1 MALLLLGFLG
11 LGAAQSPWEPRRLNA
26 PCAASGQLCS
36 SRCCDRFESC
46 FEEAGSVSLCRGFC
60 VPEEGRSCRTPYAH
74 PLGQARKTE
83 QWPDL
88 AAVCDAGTALVQPQ
102 AFQEKYNG
110 SCAEFCR
117 AAGQVIHQPLMFAV
131 SGGPGYGE
139 MRSCMGDKEGKHSA
153 RFIELCKDHQWEKV
167 KQILSEQPALVNCEV
182 DGRWS
187 ALHYA
192 ARAGNPQMVEFLL
205 SKSADA
211 TSFAGD
217 GKSPLEVAKGHD
229 VRSMLMKS
237 CFLSPATAIFE
248 HYDSS
253 GTGVIDSME
262 LGWVIKA
269 VKPNLTDMEI
279 QQIFACVDTN
289 KNGEIDFVEFVM
301 WLFAGQGKSMAQEI
315 LATAYQLSSSG
326 VGKQALRLKHV
337 LALRAGLDPHVYLY
351 PDFAPMPK
359 MAHHPP
365 RDEKPQTCVE
375 YVQQMLPQLP
385 GIPMI
390 EETLAEV
397 QRLADLRVETSQ
409 GQRIQHPEMVCAIVI
424 WTFDTVLV
432 DADTPYTKEQT
443 FQYQVNK
450 FIDKRDSEFFYVGR
464 GFFYYLMT
472 ALEKLPPA
480 GGVVYQGI
488 PGKDVATARE
498 ALVEGTTVT
507 WRCFTTALQLWGS
520 MVTYDRG
527 LVLQITLLPESR
539 GKGSLFESKGRDISK
554 LSAFSGSSE
563 VLLLPNIRMR
573 VGWGAQD
580 AGAATSPWVC
590 ASGLALP
597 SSRFSVQ
604 SFYPEVQRKGLTV
617 IELTELEED
626 TATTLNAEDFDCL
639 AQKPE
644 RLPGSEMQE
653 SSEEPG
659 ARALRGWETSEQPVE
674 VGKSSTST
682 SEGTSAVS
690 VKKPSVSTLEAYVNL
705 VTVII
710 GAGILA
716 LPQLPARGGWVLC
729 PLLLILCG
737 FAVHESA
744 LQLWKGFM
752 ADHAIPVSTYEDLG
766 EAAFGVPGRAITTV
780 VVNAFLLGICSA
792 YCALIGMQLQTV
804 SNNAIHSR
812 AWLLIMYP
820 VFVCLA
826 LLPNLSVLSKLV
838 PVGMVAALATAVCII
853 AKAMIDVEHWSD
865 WSEEAELHAAWPAQ
879 WPALGA
885 VLATCLGAFT
895 LAPVSPPLIQDMA
908 KPERFPR
915 ALSCALLTCAILY
928 IAVML
933 CGYYGYGNFI
943 QENVVANMHLFPASS
958 EEALRPASTWTG
970 SSAEWLAPV
979 VSVMV
984 LTNIMLSMPLLA
996 MAVFYSVQSFKYTAP
1011 YVPPGS
1017 WANWAMRVAL
1027 ITGVDAVALAVPR
1040 FTVVFAF
1047 FSAVTSPFVSL
1058 VLPICFAGAI
1068 LKDKPRVLRRAWH
1081 VLIVIVGALCL
1092 IFGVYTAVMDM
1103 VHG

>member
-1 MALLLLGFLG
+1 MLSYRTYNSEEHRRRALIDSKWYRCRQGHELRTLGLPFLG
-11 LGAAQSPWEPRRLNA
+11 VTCSMCGRVLPAGSCLHSCAVCKWDACTDCLQRPESARSLQLVPDCPMCQEPMEWSDYTGGVYAHGWACNSNCGSRRVNNGLWRWFCFRCGADL
-26 PCAASGQLCS
+26 
-36 SRCCDRFESC
+36 CDRCHRHKVQRDREGGMRASPRSL
-46 FEEAGSVSLCRGFC
+46 EAC
-60 VPEEGRSCRTPYAH
+60 
-74 PLGQARKTE
+74 
-83 QWPDL
+83 
-88 AAVCDAGTALVQPQ
+88 
-102 AFQEKYNG
+102 
-110 SCAEFCR
+110 
-117 AAGQVIHQPLMFAV
+117 
-131 SGGPGYGE
+131 
-139 MRSCMGDKEGKHSA
+139 A

-573 VGWGAQD
+573 VG
-580 AGAATSPWVC
+580 
-590 ASGLALP
+590 
-597 SSRFSVQ
+597 
-604 SFYPEVQRKGLTV
+604 PEVQRKGLTV

-626 TATTLNAEDFDCL
+626 TATTLNAEDF
-639 AQKPE
+639 E
-644 RLPGSEMQE
+644 
-653 SSEEPG
+653 
-659 ARALRGWETSEQPVE
+659 
-674 VGKSSTST
+674 
-682 SEGTSAVS
+682 
-690 VKKPSVSTLEAYVNL
+690 
-705 VTVII
+705 
-710 GAGILA
+710 
-716 LPQLPARGGWVLC
+716 
-729 PLLLILCG
+729 
-737 FAVHESA
+737 
-744 LQLWKGFM
+744 
-752 ADHAIPVSTYEDLG
+752 
-766 EAAFGVPGRAITTV
+766 
-780 VVNAFLLGICSA
+780 
-792 YCALIGMQLQTV
+792 
-804 SNNAIHSR
+804 
-812 AWLLIMYP
+812 
-820 VFVCLA
+820 
-826 LLPNLSVLSKLV
+826 
-838 PVGMVAALATAVCII
+838 
-853 AKAMIDVEHWSD
+853 
-865 WSEEAELHAAWPAQ
+865 
-879 WPALGA
+879 
-885 VLATCLGAFT
+885 
-895 LAPVSPPLIQDMA
+895 
-908 KPERFPR
+908 
-915 ALSCALLTCAILY
+915 
-928 IAVML
+928 
-933 CGYYGYGNFI
+933 
-943 QENVVANMHLFPASS
+943 
-958 EEALRPASTWTG
+958 
-970 SSAEWLAPV
+970 
-979 VSVMV
+979 
-984 LTNIMLSMPLLA
+984 
-996 MAVFYSVQSFKYTAP
+996 
-1011 YVPPGS
+1011 
-1017 WANWAMRVAL
+1017 
-1027 ITGVDAVALAVPR
+1027 
-1040 FTVVFAF
+1040 
-1047 FSAVTSPFVSL
+1047 
-1058 VLPICFAGAI
+1058 
-1068 LKDKPRVLRRAWH
+1068 
-1081 VLIVIVGALCL
+1081 
-1092 IFGVYTAVMDM
+1092 
-1103 VHG
+1103 

>member
-1 MALLLLGFLG
+1 MALLLGFLG
-11 LGAAQSPWEPRRLNA
+11 LAAAQSA
-26 PCAASGQLCS
+26 PCAASGQLC

-117 AAGQVIHQPLMFAV
+117 AAGQVIDQPLMFAV

-573 VGWGAQD
+573 VG
-580 AGAATSPWVC
+580 
-590 ASGLALP
+590 
-597 SSRFSVQ
+597 
-604 SFYPEVQRKGLTV
+604 PEVQRKGLTV

-626 TATTLNAEDFDCL
+626 TATTLNAEVTGGIANAFSCL

-653 SSEEPG
+653 
-659 ARALRGWETSEQPVE
+659 TSEQQVE

-780 VVNAFLLGICSA
+780 VVNVFLLGICSA

-826 LLPNLSVLSKLV
+826 LLPNLSVLSKL
-838 PVGMVAALATAVCII
+838 
-853 AKAMIDVEHWSD
+853 
-865 WSEEAELHAAWPAQ
+865 
-879 WPALGA
+879 
-885 VLATCLGAFT
+885 
-895 LAPVSPPLIQDMA
+895 
-908 KPERFPR
+908 
-915 ALSCALLTCAILY
+915 
-928 IAVML
+928 
-933 CGYYGYGNFI
+933 
-943 QENVVANMHLFPASS
+943 
-958 EEALRPASTWTG
+958 
-970 SSAEWLAPV
+970 
-979 VSVMV
+979 
-984 LTNIMLSMPLLA
+984 
-996 MAVFYSVQSFKYTAP
+996 
-1011 YVPPGS
+1011 
-1017 WANWAMRVAL
+1017 
-1027 ITGVDAVALAVPR
+1027 
-1040 FTVVFAF
+1040 
-1047 FSAVTSPFVSL
+1047 
-1058 VLPICFAGAI
+1058 
-1068 LKDKPRVLRRAWH
+1068 DKPHVLRRAWH
-1081 VLIVIVGALCL
+1081 VLIVIVGALCASARGL
-1092 IFGVYTAVMDM
+1092 AKTCEGQGLTFRQLEARLALGFAGSRRDGQGFLSPALKELQALKPHEESVVVICRDGRSMAAAVATAWLALCCGQTLDAALSVVADSAKQVGAWRTPLDAFGSREAFAAALGEATK
-1103 VHG
+1103 G